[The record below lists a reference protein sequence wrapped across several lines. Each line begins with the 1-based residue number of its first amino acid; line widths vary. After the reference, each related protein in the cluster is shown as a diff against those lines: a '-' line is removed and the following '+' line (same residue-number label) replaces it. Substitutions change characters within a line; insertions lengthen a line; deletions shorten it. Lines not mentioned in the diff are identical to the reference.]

1 MTAKL
6 MQKKNKSK
14 LKTTTNHWDLQ
25 RALEK
30 KVAHYESLTKKGL
43 EKISILARKGTK
55 EYAIAVDYV
64 SMARNYFFDAQHFRK
79 QGEWLIALAAFSYAH
94 AWLDAGVRAG
104 LFDGKED
111 DQLFT
116 LP

>member
-1 MTAKL
+1 MMATKII
-6 MQKKNKSK
+6 KKNKK
-14 LKTTTNHWDLQ
+14 AKTKTKSEDLQ
-25 RALEK
+25 HALEK

-43 EKISILARKGTK
+43 EKIAVLARKGTK
-55 EYAIAVDYV
+55 EYAIAMDYA
-64 SMARNYFFDAQHFRK
+64 SMARNYFLDAQHFRK
-79 QGEWLIALAAFSYAH
+79 QGELLIALAAFSYAH

>member
-1 MTAKL
+1 MTPKKVAA
-6 MQKKNKSK
+6 KKNKTAK
-14 LKTTTNHWDLQ
+14 PKANQNLQ
-25 RALEK
+25 HALEA
-30 KVAHYESLTKKGL
+30 KVARYETLTKKGL

-55 EYAIAVDYV
+55 EYAVAMDYV
-64 SMARNYFFDAQHFRK
+64 SMAQNYFNDAKHFRA
-79 QGEWLIALAAFSYAH
+79 QGELLIALAAFSYAH

-104 LFDGKED
+104 LFDGKND